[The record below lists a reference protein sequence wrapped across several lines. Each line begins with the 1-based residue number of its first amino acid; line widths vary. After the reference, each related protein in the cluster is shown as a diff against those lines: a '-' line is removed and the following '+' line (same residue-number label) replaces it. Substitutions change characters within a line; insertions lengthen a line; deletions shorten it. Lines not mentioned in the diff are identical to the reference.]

1 MNISNKTNKRFSKL
15 LSILF
20 LCLILY
26 FGYVYGIIL
35 CGIKILEPDFRC
47 VYAIVCKNTNFTR
60 QRVSQLKIEDDSI
73 FVSLKVQSIPYL
85 LTAYD
90 MCQMDFNSALNI
102 YSDLKEQFADRKIYV
117 NTGAVGSSKF
127 IYSVD
132 DGIFTFG
139 RSCLIKDECKLKVND
154 MLIHVVKNEKI
165 HGIAYNWTHV
175 HFFFNKIKNIP
186 LNTTITSLVCVSSYT
201 KELNAIESFQGLTDL
216 NITFIDEDEND
227 CTEAADLCFLNYLNS
242 LEHVTIRAD
251 FMRLD
256 FSNTINS
263 NIKKVTI
270 IPLDDYLQSS
280 DKLISSFPNSE
291 IEFLLS

>member
-1 MNISNKTNKRFSKL
+1 MNVSNQTNKRLSKI

-20 LCLILY
+20 LCMILY
-26 FGYVYGIIL
+26 IGYVYGVFL
-35 CGIKILEPDFRC
+35 CGIKIFEPDFRC
-47 VYAIVCKNTNFTR
+47 VYEIVCKNTDFTR

-85 LTAYD
+85 LTEYD
-90 MCQMDFNSALNI
+90 MDQPDFNSALNI
-102 YSDLKEQFADRKIYV
+102 YSDLKEQFADKKIYV

-139 RSCLIKDECKLKVND
+139 RSCSVKNECNLKVDD
-154 MLIHVVKNEKI
+154 MLISVVKNEKI
-165 HGIAYNWTHV
+165 HGITYNPAHV
-175 HFFFNKIKNIP
+175 HCFFNKIKNIP
-186 LNTTITSLVCVSSYT
+186 FNTNISSLVCVSSYT
-201 KELNAIESFQGLTDL
+201 KEQNAIESFQGLTDL
-216 NITFIDEDEND
+216 NITFIDEYEND
-227 CTEAADLCFLNYLNS
+227 CTGVADLCFINNLNS
-242 LEHVTIRAD
+242 LENITIRAD
-251 FMRLD
+251 LMRLD
-256 FSNTINS
+256 FTNTINS

-270 IPLDDYLQSS
+270 IQLDDRMQSS